1 MTPDLEKSIIEKYP
15 SLFANIGQKGS
26 PMCFGLEVGDGW
38 AGIIS
43 TMCWILNQRDTD
55 KDFRFDQIKEKFGL
69 LRVYHTGGN
78 EYMAG
83 VVRMACD
90 ISGTICEV
98 CGQPGEQRKGGWI
111 KTLCDRC
118 HAPQSDIVARLRE
131 EVAWEPEVG
140 ELMSMAATEIEVQR
154 ASTSAA
160 RDEIERLRQV
170 SSQKNLTGEER
181 EAVAYYLGTG
191 GPDRVHATLLGLL
204 SRSGSD
210 AEKTG
215 DDSAECTNQDGKTP
229 ERDHQHD

>member
-1 MTPDLEKSIIEKYP
+1 MTPDLEKPITEKYP
-15 SLFANIGQKGS
+15 HLFANLGQKGS

-43 TMCWILNQRDTD
+43 TMCWIINQKDTA
-55 KDFRFDQIKEKFGL
+55 KTFRFDQVKEKFGL

-98 CGQPGEQRKGGWI
+98 CGQPGDQRKGGWI

-118 HAPQSDIVARLRE
+118 HAPPSDRR
-131 EVAWEPEVG
+131 
-140 ELMSMAATEIEVQR
+140 
-154 ASTSAA
+154 
-160 RDEIERLRQV
+160 RQV
-170 SSQKNLTGEER
+170 SSQKNLTDEER

-204 SRSGSD
+204 SRTGSD
-210 AEKTG
+210 AEEAG
-215 DDSAECTNQDGKTP
+215 DDATECHSNGEKTT
-229 ERDHQHD
+229 ERERLTEEEREAVEWCVEMASIHATECDEEIATMRGLLERLGGER

>member
-15 SLFANIGQKGS
+15 HLFANVGQKGS

-43 TMCWILNQRDTD
+43 TMCFILQQKDTA
-55 KDFRFDQIKEKFGL
+55 KTFRFDQVKEKFGL

-90 ISGTICEV
+90 ISGRTCET

-118 HAPQSDIVARLRE
+118 HSPQPEIVARLRK
-131 EVAWEPEVG
+131 EVARDTDVG
-140 ELMSMAATEIEVQR
+140 ELISLAAIEIEVQR
-154 ASTSAA
+154 ACTSAA

-170 SSQKNLTGEER
+170 ASQKNLTDEER

-191 GPDRVHATLLGLL
+191 GPDRVHATILGLL

-210 AEKTG
+210 LRQTC
-215 DDSAECTNQDGKTP
+215 DDAAECRPNGEKTP
-229 ERDHQHD
+229 ERDH

>member
-1 MTPDLEKSIIEKYP
+1 MTPDLEKSITEKYP
-15 SLFANIGQKGS
+15 SLFANLGQKGS

-43 TMCWILNQRDTD
+43 TMCWIIDQ
-55 KDFRFDQIKEKFGL
+55 KDAAKTFRFDQVKEKFGL

-90 ISGTICEV
+90 ISGAICEV
-98 CGQPGEQRKGGWI
+98 CGQPGEQRRGGWI

-118 HAPQSDIVARLRE
+118 HATPADIVARLRE
-131 EVAWEPEVG
+131 EVAGESEVG
-140 ELMSMAATEIEVQR
+140 ELMSLAATEIEVQR
-154 ASTSAA
+154 ACTSAA

-170 SSQKNLTGEER
+170 SSQKNLTDAER

-191 GPDRVHATLLGLL
+191 GPDRVHATLLSLL
-204 SRSGSD
+204 SR
-210 AEKTG
+210 TG
-215 DDSAECTNQDGKTP
+215 TDVEEAGDNATECTDK
-229 ERDHQHD
+229 E